1 MALIIAEFCQNH
13 NGKIDLLKEMIY
25 SAAEAG
31 ADYAKIQTIFVED
44 LTYRAEFEEA
54 VYNKNGKQLTFKRPY
69 FTEYERLK
77 TLELDYKLHA
87 FFIDECNK
95 IGIKPLTTI
104 FSRKRIFDLQK
115 LGFKAVKIA
124 SYDCGSFPLIEDIKD
139 KFFPLFISTG
149 ASFEEEIRR
158 TASILKGREFYFL
171 HCVTIYPTPLNLLN
185 LRKMEFL
192 RQFTSLVG
200 FSDHSLTEKDGLKA
214 SLSALVLGA
223 GVIERHFSILGSE
236 QTKDGAISIDKTQL
250 KKLCRYAKMD
260 KNELLEL
267 AKKEAPEFKFI
278 SEEKLK
284 LELSPEEILNRNYYK
299 GRFASKAGEKYIYN
313 WESAPLK
320 EII

>member
-13 NGKIDLLKEMIY
+13 NGKIDILKEMIY

-44 LTYRAEFEEA
+44 LTNRSEFEEA
-54 VYNKNGKQLTFKRPY
+54 AYDENGKQLTFKRPY

-87 FFIDECNK
+87 LFIDECNK

-104 FSRKRIFDLQK
+104 FSRRRIFDLQK

-124 SYDCGSFPLIEDIKD
+124 SYDCSSFPLIEDIKD
-139 KFFPLFISTG
+139 KFSPLFISTG
-149 ASFEEEIRR
+149 ASFEEEIMR

-171 HCVTIYPTPLNLLN
+171 HCVIIYPTLLNLLN

-192 RQFTSLVG
+192 RQFTPLVG
-200 FSDHSLTEKDGLKA
+200 FSDHSLAEKDGFKA
-214 SLSALVLGA
+214 ALSSLALGA
-223 GVIERHFSILGSE
+223 RVIERHFTILGSD
-236 QTKDGAISIDKTQL
+236 QTKDGPISINKLQL
-250 KKLCRYAKMD
+250 KKLCNYAKMD

-267 AKKEAPEFKFI
+267 VKKEVPEFELI
-278 SEEKLK
+278 SKEKLN

-299 GRFASKAGEKYIYN
+299 GRFASKVGEKHIYN
-313 WESAPLK
+313 WESAPFK